1 MSIQLQLLSD
11 VNYYYEITSLKESL
25 LLWNYIIIPNSITII
40 LKSIIIMSIIY
51 YHVNYSKKFMITI
64 TIITIMTIIIIP
76 WKKLR
81 EVYYYFITESL
92 LLL

>member
-25 LLWNYIIIPNSITII
+25 LLWNYIIIPNSITIK

-51 YHVNYSKKFMITI
+51 YYVNYSKKFIITI

-76 WKKLR
+76 
-81 EVYYYFITESL
+81 
-92 LLL
+92 